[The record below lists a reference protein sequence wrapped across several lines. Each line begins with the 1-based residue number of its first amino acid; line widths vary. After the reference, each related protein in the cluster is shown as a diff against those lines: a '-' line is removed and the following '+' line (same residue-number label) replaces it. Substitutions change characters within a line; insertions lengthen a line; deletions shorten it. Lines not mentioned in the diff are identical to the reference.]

1 MKRFWFVIAIAVL
14 GFLFVSNANAI
25 AGKGEKGKI
34 VVEIGDN
41 FLEKKSKTKY
51 FLQRNDTSLVPLT
64 QEHFRD
70 YPPPRPGQRAIL
82 SPKGK
87 GKLRYSKR
95 PFNIGKVKGQLNILI
110 ALIQPLNEDVPW
122 EAEKA
127 EEYFQ
132 SSKDFF
138 EDPHQHSKVTLSV
151 KMTGWLKSDKT
162 KSDLTDNDEN
172 SVSIIAVYEALK
184 LADASVDFTEIDCLF
199 IVVADNDQ
207 TFTWA
212 WATLGARYTQTD
224 DGICDFSYISMGS
237 DSFSSDSFLNPHEL
251 GHALGSLYHE
261 AGENVTKKDA
271 CGYTGSEPEEYKS
284 FASVMGNKYS
294 FFSLYTQYTQLGWLD
309 KERVITFPHGF
320 TSVELCPREIAETEK
335 KQLGIIEISDNKHI
349 SVELYEKSLEP
360 YLNND
365 NIKNGLVIR
374 EHGEVVNNKGKG
386 GYDTTVLLKEDDYY
400 ESFLHPGE
408 EICGLGTKGN
418 ISIKYVSL
426 TGEGEEVLAEV
437 EVTIEGAEPTPTP
450 TPTPTHTP
458 TATPT
463 PTPTP
468 TPCEPEDI
476 FVFPPSLTLKR
487 NASGD
492 ITVKVTGE
500 DGCAVAGETVTA
512 TINKAGKKRLS
523 VSPTSAVTDE
533 NGRAIF
539 TITAKKK
546 VGKASI
552 TFRVRAEDIK
562 DEVSVKVSNK
572 VK

>member
-1 MKRFWFVIAIAVL
+1 L
-14 GFLFVSNANAI
+14 GYSRNKATGITFNKIS
-25 AGKGEKGKI
+25 GKI
-34 VVEIGDN
+34 RV
-41 FLEKKSKTKY
+41 
-51 FLQRNDTSLVPLT
+51 
-64 QEHFRD
+64 
-70 YPPPRPGQRAIL
+70 
-82 SPKGK
+82 
-87 GKLRYSKR
+87 
-95 PFNIGKVKGQLNILI
+95 LI
-110 ALIQPLNEDVPW
+110 VLIQPSDEDTPW
-122 EAEKA
+122 EAGEA
-127 EEYFQ
+127 EGYFK

-138 EDPHQHSKVTLSV
+138 EDPHQHSKVELELSV
-151 KMTGWLKSDKT
+151 FGWVKSQKT
-162 KSDLTDNDEN
+162 KSELSTSADNRFLSSLVKSEAIALTDY
-172 SVSIIAVYEALK
+172 SINYQEV
-184 LADASVDFTEIDCLF
+184 DCLF
-199 IVVADNDQ
+199 IVVADNDW
-207 TFTWA
+207 TWMGA
-212 WATLGARYTQTD
+212 WAPIGKPGYTTN
-224 DGICDFSYISMGS
+224 DGYCQFSNVRIGS
-237 DSFSSDSFLNPHEL
+237 DFFSNDSQATSHEI
-251 GHALGSLYHE
+251 GHAVFGQYHAAGMNTSRRENECGLDGE
-261 AGENVTKKDA
+261 A
-271 CGYTGSEPEEYKS
+271 EEYRGLD
-284 FASVMGNKYS
+284 VMGYVY
-294 FFSLYTQYTQLGWLD
+294 FFLSTLRQYLLGWLPE
-309 KERVITFPHGF
+309 ERVTILSHSG
-320 TSVELCPREIAETEK
+320 SVELCPREVENANEKQLVIVENDGEKYFTIELCEK
-335 KQLGIIEISDNKHI
+335 KSETYNNNNFPTKIGYELLVNELGDVI
-349 SVELYEKSLEP
+349 
-360 YLNND
+360 NND
-365 NIKNGLVIR
+365 GY
-374 EHGEVVNNKGKG
+374 G
-386 GYDTTVLLKEDDYY
+386 GYDSNVFLQKDNYY
-400 ESFLHPGE
+400 QSFINPGE